1 MTEKELKKLSRQELL
16 EVLLAQSKK
25 IDRLNG
31 KLKETQDKL
40 TEREIAISEAGS
52 IAEASLILN
61 NVFADA
67 QKAAD
72 QYLENIRRMHDQAEL
87 ELSETVRLISHNDT
101 EGTEEETEVAEAAR
115 EETDRAETERVQEE
129 AEIDRA
135 EAEKAREEAEIDRA
149 EAEKAREEAERDRAE
164 AEKAREEAEKARE
177 EAERARAEAEADRAA
192 AAQYLE
198 EIARMKEQ
206 TEQECAERKKRADK
220 QIRHS
225 LIRTKKAVQQMMG
238 LYANEVMKR
247 VKMLQEWDKQ
257 MEALREREN
266 NKRSARSEE

>member
-101 EGTEEETEVAEAAR
+101 EGTEEETEVAEAVR

-135 EAEKAREEAEIDRA
+135 EAEKAREEAE
-149 EAEKAREEAERDRAE
+149 RDRAE
-164 AEKAREEAEKARE
+164 A
-177 EAERARAEAEADRAA
+177 ADRAA

>member
-101 EGTEEETEVAEAAR
+101 EGTEEETEVAEAVR
-115 EETDRAETERVQEE
+115 EETDRAETERVQ
-129 AEIDRA
+129 
-135 EAEKAREEAEIDRA
+135 
-149 EAEKAREEAERDRAE
+149 EEAERDRAE

-266 NKRSARSEE
+266 NKRSARSEK

>member
-101 EGTEEETEVAEAAR
+101 EGTEEETEVA
-115 EETDRAETERVQEE
+115 D
-129 AEIDRA
+129 
-135 EAEKAREEAEIDRA
+135 EKAEDVKEEVV
-149 EAEKAREEAERDRAE
+149 EEP
-164 AEKAREEAEKARE
+164 K
-177 EAERARAEAEADRAA
+177 
-192 AAQYLE
+192 
-198 EIARMKEQ
+198 
-206 TEQECAERKKRADK
+206 KKRPYTPRK
-220 QIRHS
+220 S
-225 LIRTKKAVQQMMG
+225 K
-238 LYANEVMKR
+238 
-247 VKMLQEWDKQ
+247 
-257 MEALREREN
+257 EN
-266 NKRSARSEE
+266 K

>member
-101 EGTEEETEVAEAAR
+101 EGTEEETEVAEAVR
-115 EETDRAETERVQEE
+115 EETDRA
-129 AEIDRA
+129 
-135 EAEKAREEAEIDRA
+135 
-149 EAEKAREEAERDRAE
+149 
-164 AEKAREEAEKARE
+164 EAEKARE

>member
-1 MTEKELKKLSRQELL
+1 MCLLTEKELKKLSRQELL

-101 EGTEEETEVAEAAR
+101 EGTEEETEVAEAVR

-135 EAEKAREEAEIDRA
+135 EAEKAREEAE
-149 EAEKAREEAERDRAE
+149 RDRA
-164 AEKAREEAEKARE
+164 EAEKARE

>member
-101 EGTEEETEVAEAAR
+101 EGTEEETEVAEAVR
-115 EETDRAETERVQEE
+115 EETDRAETERVQ
-129 AEIDRA
+129 
-135 EAEKAREEAEIDRA
+135 EEAEIDRA

>member
-101 EGTEEETEVAEAAR
+101 EGTEEETEVAEAVR

-135 EAEKAREEAEIDRA
+135 EAEKAREEAERDRA
-149 EAEKAREEAERDRAE
+149 EAEKAREEAERDRA
-164 AEKAREEAEKARE
+164 EAEKARE